1 MWIFRAQTEQEH
13 YLRDE
18 LQGVLTAGRAANSP
32 SGLQSTVTC
41 NLSSRLE
48 LIDPSAESGLCRSAS
63 DWTGSQLVG
72 YSPGNDVIFYK
83 KYGTLFPIPAV
94 AGGAIFFVQA

>member
-1 MWIFRAQTEQEH
+1 M
-13 YLRDE
+13 RDE
-18 LQGVLTAGRAANSP
+18 LQGVLTAGRAVNSP

-63 DWTGSQLVG
+63 DWTGSQLVE
-72 YSPGNDVIFYK
+72 YSPGNDVILCKEYR
-83 KYGTLFPIPAV
+83 TLFLIPVV
-94 AGGAIFFVQA
+94 AGGAVFFVQT